1 MGCPVVGGEQQPG
14 ITPHDETIRVW
25 DATSRKLLR
34 VMRGHTYAVFSLAVS
49 NGKLFSG
56 SNDNSIRVWA
66 N

>member
-1 MGCPVVGGEQQPG
+1 M
-14 ITPHDETIRVW
+14 
-25 DATSRKLLR
+25 
-34 VMRGHTYAVFSLAVS
+34 MGHTYAVFSLAVS